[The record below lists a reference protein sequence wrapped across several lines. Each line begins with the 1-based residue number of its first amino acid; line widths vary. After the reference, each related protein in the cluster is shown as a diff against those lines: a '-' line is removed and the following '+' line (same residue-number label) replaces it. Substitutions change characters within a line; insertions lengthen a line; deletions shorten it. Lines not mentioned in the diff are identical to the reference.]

1 MFVGCHLIHLYYSP
15 QLGNESSAGATR
27 RDPQLFGSPQP
38 VTQKL
43 LVGRKIMVT
52 PESKTPVR
60 KRFYPRHGPPVVAG
74 QHLTDRYRITSTRS
88 FFLLRQF
95 STLGKEPP
103 FEHIDIDDLYVYFPS
118 FHRLHTINLSDVH
131 ISSDIPE
138 RIEMFSHCQQ
148 VLSSLILVDV
158 SLPWRS
164 FITLIDYF
172 PNLRNLEL
180 STLAFDDDNIN
191 PLPLSRPLRGKLCF
205 YLSEAATVTAFSDWL
220 FTGPVIEYDE
230 LVADVGY
237 FSAAHFQ
244 QIITACGKS
253 LKRLKLE
260 VCECFVPRTILTPLT
275 NQEILFSSGCSC
287 DTISL
292 SRTS

>member
-1 MFVGCHLIHLYYSP
+1 MNLPL
-15 QLGNESSAGATR
+15 E
-27 RDPQLFGSPQP
+27 
-38 VTQKL
+38 L
-43 LVGRKIMVT
+43 LDEILSYLAPHNQSLRNCSLVARSWLH
-52 PESKTPVR
+52 PSR
-60 KRFYPRHGPPVVAG
+60 KRLFENVYIQDTDHQSWLDNISPTNTELL
-74 QHLTDRYRITSTRS
+74 QHVHS
-88 FFLLRQF
+88 FCFASSQPWGRN
-95 STLGKEPP
+95 PP
-103 FEHIDIDDLYVYFPS
+103 FEYINIDDLYVYFPS

-164 FITLIDYF
+164 FTTLIDYF

-191 PLPLSRPLRGKLCF
+191 PPPLSRPLRGKLCF
-205 YLSEAATVTAFSDWL
+205 YLSEAATVVAFSDWL
-220 FTGPVIEYDE
+220 FTGPVVEYDE
-230 LVADVGY
+230 LVVDVGY

-244 QIITACGKS
+244 QIITACEKS

-275 NQEILFSSGCSC
+275 NRKILFSSGCSC